1 MMIVDELLRLRTALY
16 AHVQQGTMNVDVDA
30 AYWTVDRAL
39 AGKGDAATAVR
50 YAKETLATL
59 EPPKRVELSARVISK
74 AEHDALLDGPAPKS
88 VSREEYEQMMRE
100 AQQESGVME
109 GVSRSATFAVAQAAL
124 RPEDQPTIA
133 EERPRLTLKV
143 ER

>member
-50 YAKETLATL
+50 YAKETLAVLGDKEEAVVRQLPT
-59 EPPKRVELSARVISK
+59 RTISK

-88 VSREEYEQMMRE
+88 VSREEYEQMMLE
-100 AQQESGVME
+100 AQRE
-109 GVSRSATFAVAQAAL
+109 
-124 RPEDQPTIA
+124 
-133 EERPRLTLKV
+133 
-143 ER
+143 